1 MPLSPVELAYQAIQ
15 TASEPSTNM
24 VSTTGTTLS
33 PITVLSKDL
42 LNEVWPTDEAI
53 REIMSLEERPW
64 GEFHH
69 RSSTIDLEAIKT
81 EIPSFDQPEIV
92 PSSYT
97 TVHTID
103 SEGNMGNISK
113 TLLIDISIK
122 TGIMENIQY
131 FFSNITP
138 FQLAFG
144 MEVVLLI
151 ECEIPSLKLAVE
163 LLPGTT
169 ATEECLLSLNH
180 LDETRRDTTL
190 ALEAH

>member
-1 MPLSPVELAYQAIQ
+1 MPLSPAKLAYQAIQ
-15 TASEPSTNM
+15 TASEPSIDM

-42 LNEVWPTDEAI
+42 LNEFWPTDEAI
-53 REIMSLEERPW
+53 REIMSLKERPW

-69 RSSTIDLEAIKT
+69 RALTIDLEAINT

-113 TLLIDISIK
+113 TLLIDISVK
-122 TGIMENIQY
+122 TGIMENIPY
-131 FFSNITP
+131 
-138 FQLAFG
+138 
-144 MEVVLLI
+144 
-151 ECEIPSLKLAVE
+151 
-163 LLPGTT
+163 
-169 ATEECLLSLNH
+169 
-180 LDETRRDTTL
+180 
-190 ALEAH
+190 